1 MTDVALK
8 ELHSYFP
15 ALSQQALKEFTEW
28 CILEQAIAA
37 GYEFTPD
44 QTKLIAQPTPAHYI
58 EELVDQFVLATRN
71 TIEGGLAIVLAG
83 TEADKHAVPGI
94 GIVVDFISL
103 YILYLVPKGKNNNTL
118 AAEEKLKQ
126 ASSEQ
131 FEQLRQI
138 AKKHNVEL

>member
-8 ELHSYFP
+8 ELHTYFP
-15 ALSQQALKEFTEW
+15 RLSQQALKEFTEW
-28 CILEQAIAA
+28 CVLEQATAA

-44 QTKLIAQPTPAHYI
+44 QTKLTGQPTPAHYI

-83 TEADKHAVPGI
+83 TQADKNAVPGI

-103 YILYLVPKGKNNNTL
+103 YVLYLVPKGKNNT
-118 AAEEKLKQ
+118 APAEEKLNQ
-126 ASSEQ
+126 ASEEQ
-131 FEQLRQI
+131 FEQLRKI
-138 AKKHNVEL
+138 AKEHNVEL